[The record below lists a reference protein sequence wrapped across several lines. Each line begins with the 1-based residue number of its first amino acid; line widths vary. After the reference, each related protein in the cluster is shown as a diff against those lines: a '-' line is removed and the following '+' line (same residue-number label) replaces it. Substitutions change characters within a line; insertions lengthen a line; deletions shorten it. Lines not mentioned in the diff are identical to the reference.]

1 MSYIVEQKIK
11 GNIYLY
17 KVESYW
23 DKDKKQA
30 RQKRTYIGPKNSKQK
45 KLLKSI
51 HSNLTHKNYGNIFLL
66 DYLCKKLGLHEIME
80 SCYPGQFKELLAL
93 AYYEIST
100 GHPLYLFPYWLEENH
115 LPGVKAMDSSA
126 ISKLCDSIGRDQQK
140 RLDFQRKWIGH
151 IQPVDALYYDIT
163 SISSYSNNIDFVEWG
178 YNRDGENLAQ
188 LNMGAVFCN
197 QKSLPIFYSLY
208 PGSIVDVKTLENCIK
223 YLKNLGLKDFL
234 FILDRGFFS
243 TGNICKMD
251 EKPLGVSFIQ
261 PLPFSLNKVK
271 QLIKS
276 HKKQLCDA
284 NNNFLYNNNEL
295 LSHFRSEVDLGGNTF
310 PAHIFLNEKAEL
322 DQRQLFMKKLIE
334 IEQKTIR
341 QRKFKNQTE
350 AQAFKEENIPKAYQA
365 FFKYTRQTKTLGRN
379 SQCIKKKVAQFG
391 YFVLSTNRPGLNRED
406 ILAMYKDKDQVEKV
420 FDLLKNEMDGGRL
433 RAHSQYNADARIFI
447 KFLGLILQSEMVKTM
462 RKKGLFKKYS
472 MKEMLS
478 ELSKLKITN
487 INGEVIISELSKK
500 NRLILEAFD
509 MDESTIHR
517 Y

>member
-17 KVESYW
+17 EVESYW

-30 RQKRTYIGPKNSKQK
+30 RQKRTYIGPKNLKQK
-45 KLLKSI
+45 KVLKSI
-51 HSNLTHKNYGNIFLL
+51 HSNLVHKNYGNVFLL
-66 DYLCKKLGLHEIME
+66 GHLCEKLGLYQIVK
-80 SCYPGQFKELLAL
+80 SCFPAHFKELLSL

-100 GHPLYLFPYWLEENH
+100 GNPLYLFPFWLEEHH

-126 ISKLCDSIGRDQQK
+126 ISKLCEAVGRDQRK

-188 LNMGAVFCN
+188 INMGAVFCN
-197 QKSLPIFYSLY
+197 KKSLPIFYSLY

-234 FILDRGFFS
+234 FVLDRGFFS
-243 TGNICKMD
+243 TGNICKMN
-251 EKPLGVSFIQ
+251 EKTLGVRFIQ
-261 PLPFSLNKVK
+261 PLPFSLNKAK
-271 QLIKS
+271 QLIKL
-276 HKKQLCDA
+276 HKKQLSNV
-284 NNNFLYNNNEL
+284 NNNFLYGNEL

-310 PAHIFLNEKAEL
+310 TADIFLNEKAEV

-334 IEQKTIR
+334 IEQKTIA
-341 QRKFKNQTE
+341 QRKFKNQAE
-350 AQAFKEENIPKAYQA
+350 ALAFKEENIPKPFQA
-365 FFKYTRQTKTLGRN
+365 FFKYTRQSNTLERN
-379 SQCIKKKVAQFG
+379 NQGIKKKVAQFG
-391 YFVLSTNRPGLNRED
+391 YFVLSNNSPSLNRED
-406 ILAMYKDKDQVEKV
+406 ILAMYRNKDQVEKV

-433 RAHSQYNADARIFI
+433 RAHGQYNAEARIFI
-447 KFLGLILQSEMVKTM
+447 KFIGLILQSELMKTM
-462 RKKGLFKKYS
+462 REKQLFKKYS
-472 MKEMLS
+472 IKEMLA
-478 ELSKLKITN
+478 ELSKVKFTY

-500 NRLILEAFD
+500 NRLILEAFGID
-509 MDESTIHR
+509 KSKIHS